1 MKKLAVIILALPL
14 FLAGCKPAPL
24 PTGAINGVDAAL
36 NANLQAA
43 HAAVL
48 QYEADVKAGLH
59 TPTVAE
65 RTAVN
70 NIIGSL
76 NIADP
81 LYQAW
86 HAQLQKDPTTP
97 ESAQLIGLAADISS
111 ELNAIE
117 NLVKGTN

>member
-1 MKKLAVIILALPL
+1 M
-14 FLAGCKPAPL
+14 
-24 PTGAINGVDAAL
+24 
-36 NANLQAA
+36 
-43 HAAVL
+43 
-48 QYEADVKAGLH
+48 KAGLH